1 MKGKQHVSIYDESSV
16 EIINNVAD
24 TIRNGLLKEVGYM
37 FENIP
42 FSGKAFDM
50 KVEGLKEEFICSIS
64 LKRDIS
70 TNNERRFYLNLNTI
84 PKPCY
89 ANISNE
95 LAYGNIEKLYNYL
108 TSGKAIYDCR
118 EELRNLM
125 LRADEW
131 RKEQD

>member
-1 MKGKQHVSIYDESSV
+1 MKGKQQVSIYDEASV
-16 EIINNVAD
+16 EIVNKVAD
-24 TIRNGLLKEVGYM
+24 SIRTELLKEVGYM
-37 FENIP
+37 FKKIP
-42 FSGKAFDM
+42 FNGKAFDM
-50 KVEGLKEEFICSIS
+50 KVEELKEEFICSIS

-108 TSGKAIYDCR
+108 TSEKAIYDCR
-118 EELRNLM
+118 EGLRNLM